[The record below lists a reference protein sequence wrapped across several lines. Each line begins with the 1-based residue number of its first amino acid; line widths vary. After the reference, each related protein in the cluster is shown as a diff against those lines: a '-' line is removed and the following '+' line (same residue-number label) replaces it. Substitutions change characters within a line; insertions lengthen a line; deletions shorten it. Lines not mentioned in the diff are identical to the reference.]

1 VVSGSGKITDPHS
14 PTTLVT
20 QLQNGENIFLWK
32 VSNDYCDARAET
44 MITVNDLYVPSVI
57 TPNGDGLND
66 YFKIAENIG
75 NVELIIINRWG
86 NEEYRNRNYL
96 NDWEGLNNTGE
107 KLPNDTYFYILIFEN
122 GTVKKGSV
130 LIKK

>member
-1 VVSGSGKITDPHS
+1 MWNNGVEWVRLGARVNADDQMVRFYTTRIGRYKVKEVSQVTEL
-14 PTTLVT
+14 TL
-20 QLQNGENIFLWK
+20 FK
-32 VSNDYCDARAET
+32 VYPR
-44 MITVNDLYVPSVI
+44 II

-96 NDWEGLNNTGE
+96 NDWEGQNNKGE

-122 GTVKKGSV
+122 DTVKKGSV